1 MKTKVTN
8 EFISQLT
15 REWVATLPYRYPL
28 DRENPHQFSQRFL
41 DRMEPVLQAAREEE
55 QGGRKRRRRAMKT
68 TATLLAAALGA
79 TVAMAYVAHY
89 FQMVR
94 YDHEKYSFV
103 RYQEVGTGDRSAE
116 FVPYHITYVPDGFVL
131 TEERTTKISLEERYE
146 DYNGAVLVFRQ
157 IEADKITF
165 FVDTEGAEIENIQLN
180 GKLQAFYLQS
190 ETYNTVYWS
199 DGEYSFRLTGNI
211 SKDLLVQTAKSVA
224 ENYKQ

>member
-55 QGGRKRRRRAMKT
+55 QGGRKRRRRAMKA

-79 TVAMAYVAHY
+79 TVAMAYVVHY

-116 FVPYHITYVPDGFVL
+116 FVPYHITYVPDGFSQTQNRL
-131 TEERTTKISLEERYE
+131 TESSFQEKYENEEGLIISFYQKRIE
-146 DYNGAVLVFRQ
+146 DA
-157 IEADKITF
+157 EF
-165 FVDTEGAEIENIQLN
+165 FIDTENIESQEILLN
-180 GKLQAFYLQS
+180 EEQS
-190 ETYNTVYWS
+190 ASYMMYE
-199 DGEYSFRLTGNI
+199 EYSSIYWNDDEYLFLVSGRINKNI
-211 SKDLLVQTAKSVA
+211 LVKIAESVV
-224 ENYKQ
+224 KQ

>member
-79 TVAMAYVAHY
+79 TVAMAYVVHY

-116 FVPYHITYVPDGFVL
+116 FVPYHITYVPDGFSQTQNRL
-131 TEERTTKISLEERYE
+131 TESSFQEKYENEEGRIISFYQKRIE
-146 DYNGAVLVFRQ
+146 DA
-157 IEADKITF
+157 EF
-165 FVDTEGAEIENIQLN
+165 FIDTENIESQEILLN
-180 GKLQAFYLQS
+180 EEQS
-190 ETYNTVYWS
+190 ASYMMYE
-199 DGEYSFRLTGNI
+199 EYSSIYWNDDEYLFLVSGRINKNI
-211 SKDLLVQTAKSVA
+211 LVKIAESVA
-224 ENYKQ
+224 KQ

>member
-55 QGGRKRRRRAMKT
+55 QGGRKRRRRAMKA

-79 TVAMAYVAHY
+79 TVAMAYVVHY

-116 FVPYHITYVPDGFVL
+116 FVPYHITYVPDGFICVQSRI
-131 TEERTTKISLEERYE
+131 TEVSCKERFENDDGIFVFYSQTKIER
-146 DYNGAVLVFRQ
+146 A
-157 IEADKITF
+157 KF
-165 FVDTEGAEIENIQLN
+165 FVDTENAKSEEILLDNKKQVYYIN
-180 GKLQAFYLQS
+180 GK
-190 ETYNTVYWS
+190 VYQTIYWG
-199 DGEYSFRLTGNI
+199 DGESSFRITGNI
-211 SKDLLVQTAKSVA
+211 SKDLLVKMAESVGD
-224 ENYKQ
+224 K

>member
-41 DRMEPVLQAAREEE
+41 DRMEPVLQ
-55 QGGRKRRRRAMKT
+55 RAMKT

-116 FVPYHITYVPDGFVL
+116 FVPYHITYVPDGFSQVQSRL
-131 TEERTTKISLEERYE
+131 TELSYQEKYENEEGLVISFYQKR
-146 DYNGAVLVFRQ
+146 
-157 IEADKITF
+157 IEKASF
-165 FVDTEGAEIENIQLN
+165 FIDTENIESQEILLNEGQPAFFMKYENYKSI
-180 GKLQAFYLQS
+180 
-190 ETYNTVYWS
+190 YWH
-199 DGEYSFRLTGNI
+199 DGEYLFLVSGDLN
-211 SKDLLVQTAKSVA
+211 KDCLVKIAESVV
-224 ENYKQ
+224 KQ

>member
-79 TVAMAYVAHY
+79 TVAMAYVVHY

-116 FVPYHITYVPDGFVL
+116 FVPYHITYVPDGFSQTQNRL
-131 TEERTTKISLEERYE
+131 TESSFQEKYENEEGLIISFYQKRIE
-146 DYNGAVLVFRQ
+146 DA
-157 IEADKITF
+157 EF
-165 FVDTEGAEIENIQLN
+165 FIDTENIESQEILLN
-180 GKLQAFYLQS
+180 EEQS
-190 ETYNTVYWS
+190 ESYMMYE
-199 DGEYSFRLTGNI
+199 EYSSIYWNDDEYLFLVSGRINKNI
-211 SKDLLVQTAKSVA
+211 LVKIAESVA
-224 ENYKQ
+224 KQ

>member
-79 TVAMAYVAHY
+79 TVAMAYMVHY
-89 FQMVR
+89 FQMEQIK
-94 YDHEKYSFV
+94 HEKYSTVDFV
-103 RYQEVGTGDRSAE
+103 QVEEGYIAE
-116 FVPYHITYVPDGFVL
+116 KLVPCHIGYIPDGFVL
-131 TEERTTKISLEERYE
+131 TQKRKTEISYRELYE
-146 DYNGAVLVFRQ
+146 GNDDLFVFLNQSR
-157 IEADKITF
+157 IDKIKF
-165 FVDTEGAEIENIQLN
+165 SIDTENAEPIEFSLN
-180 GKLQAFYLQS
+180 DSQKAFYIDAGS
-190 ETYNTVYWS
+190 YRTIYWDS
-199 DGEYSFRLTGNI
+199 GIYSFCVSGNVD
-211 SKDLLVQTAKSVA
+211 KTTLVKIAKSA
-224 ENYKQ
+224 IE

>member
-28 DRENPHQFSQRFL
+28 DRENPHQFSQHFL

-55 QGGRKRRRRAMKT
+55 QGGRKRRRRAMKA

-79 TVAMAYVAHY
+79 TVAMAYVVHY

-116 FVPYHITYVPDGFVL
+116 FVPYHITYVPDGFSQTQNRL
-131 TEERTTKISLEERYE
+131 TESSFQEKYENEEGLIISFYQKRIE
-146 DYNGAVLVFRQ
+146 DA
-157 IEADKITF
+157 EF
-165 FVDTEGAEIENIQLN
+165 FIDTENIESKEILLN
-180 GKLQAFYLQS
+180 EEQPA
-190 ETYNTVYWS
+190 
-199 DGEYSFRLTGNI
+199 SFM
-211 SKDLLVQTAKSVA
+211 KY
-224 ENYKQ
+224 ENYKSIYWHDEEYLFLISGDLDKGHLVKIAESVVKL

>member
-55 QGGRKRRRRAMKT
+55 QGGRKHRRRAMKT

-116 FVPYHITYVPDGFVL
+116 FVPYHITYVPDGFSQVQSRL
-131 TEERTTKISLEERYE
+131 TELSYQEKYENEEGLVISFYQKR
-146 DYNGAVLVFRQ
+146 
-157 IEADKITF
+157 IEKASF
-165 FVDTEGAEIENIQLN
+165 FIDTENIESQEILLNEGQPAFFMKYENYKSI
-180 GKLQAFYLQS
+180 
-190 ETYNTVYWS
+190 YWH
-199 DGEYSFRLTGNI
+199 DGEYLFLVSGDLN
-211 SKDLLVQTAKSVA
+211 KDCLVKIAESVV
-224 ENYKQ
+224 KQ